1 MSARSVMV
9 PPGAPDQ
16 AAGLRRLF
24 ARTPQRFVP
33 VVANPNLGN
42 GSALLERL
50 CTAIGELDLH
60 TLLVDASDAGSSRP
74 AAYPLAGVE
83 SLSPSLSYL
92 DLRGAFTPSHETA
105 LLEADGLLTLAE
117 SAPDADIVLV
127 HARAD
132 ALAGLFSPLPRAG
145 MMPHVLLLCD
155 EQPTAITSAYAGLK
169 LLATKAGMRAHDL
182 LLGAAEDSDRAP
194 LVAERLAQC
203 ARHFVGGTQRRWASV
218 DVSMA
223 DDRVPDT
230 LRRMVDELLA
240 AAWLADGSL
249 WPDCRANRPSA
260 WPVSPVDDIQAVG
273 F

>member
-1 MSARSVMV
+1 MTPPSV
-9 PPGAPDQ
+9 PDQ

-33 VVANPNLGN
+33 VMANPNLNN
-42 GSALLERL
+42 GIALLERL
-50 CTAIGELDLH
+50 CSAIDELDLH
-60 TLLVDASDAGSSRP
+60 TLLVDASDATPGQSN
-74 AAYPLAGVE
+74 AALGGVE

-92 DLRGAFTPSHETA
+92 DLRGAFAPGHQTA

-132 ALAGLFSPLPRAG
+132 ALARLFAPLPRAG
-145 MMPHVLLLCD
+145 VTPHVLLLCD

-169 LLATKAGMRAHDL
+169 LLATRAGLRAHDL
-182 LLGAAEDSDRAP
+182 LLGAAEGSNRAP

-203 ARHFVGGTQRRWASV
+203 AQHFVGGTQRRWASV
-218 DVSMA
+218 DASTA

-230 LRRMVDELLA
+230 LRRLVDELLA
-240 AAWLADGSL
+240 AAWLADENL
-249 WPDCRANRPSA
+249 WPDCRVNRASGQRPA
-260 WPVSPVDDIQAVG
+260 HGDRLHALGI
-273 F
+273 